1 MDPYIE
7 RPQYMAWLRR
17 WEGKETVK
25 VVSGVRRCGKS
36 TLLRMF
42 CDALVDEG
50 VDPRRIISLNME
62 DIALDAL
69 SDYRALYDHIVQRLV
84 PDCRNY
90 VVIDEI
96 QQVPHFE
103 KVVNSLRLNPACD
116 IYITGSNAYLMAS
129 ELATLLT
136 GRYVELKMLPLSFA
150 EFSSGSPVAGRGLS
164 LEDAFG
170 LYLSLGSFPYMM
182 QLMDDAQTAREYL
195 QDMFNSI
202 MLKDVVQRLR
212 ITEVSLL
219 QRVARVLASS
229 VGSLVSPTKIANT
242 ITSNGQKTDVKT
254 VDKYIDGL
262 TGSLLFYEASRWDV
276 RGRHALARQSKL
288 YIVDPGLRRLLAA
301 SPASEL
307 GHVLENVV
315 YLELLRRGFSVY
327 VGVVEGGEIDFVAER
342 GGEIRYFQVSASV
355 MDEATRAREVAA
367 FSKVRDNFDKTVLTL
382 DRLGLGT
389 TSEGIRIQ
397 NVLDWLCEEP
407 R

>member
-1 MDPYIE
+1 MGPYIE

-103 KVVNSLRLNPACD
+103 KVVNSLRLNPSCD

-150 EFSSGSPVAGRGLS
+150 EFSSGSPVVGRGLS
-164 LEDAFG
+164 LEDTFG

-212 ITEVSLL
+212 IAEVSLL

-276 RGRHALARQSKL
+276 PWRGNRSSTSWIRACGACSR
-288 YIVDPGLRRLLAA
+288 PRRLRSWGTCWRTSCTWSCSGEGFRFTSAWWKGEKSTSWLNAA
-301 SPASEL
+301 GRFATSRFPRALWMRLRAS
-307 GHVLENVV
+307 
-315 YLELLRRGFSVY
+315 
-327 VGVVEGGEIDFVAER
+327 
-342 GGEIRYFQVSASV
+342 
-355 MDEATRAREVAA
+355 
-367 FSKVRDNFDKTVLTL
+367 
-382 DRLGLGT
+382 
-389 TSEGIRIQ
+389 
-397 NVLDWLCEEP
+397 
-407 R
+407 

>member
-1 MDPYIE
+1 MGPYIE

-103 KVVNSLRLNPACD
+103 KVVNSLRLNPSCD

-150 EFSSGSPVAGRGLS
+150 EFSSGSPVVGRGLS
-164 LEDAFG
+164 LEDTFG
-170 LYLSLGSFPYMM
+170 L
-182 QLMDDAQTAREYL
+182 
-195 QDMFNSI
+195 
-202 MLKDVVQRLR
+202 
-212 ITEVSLL
+212 
-219 QRVARVLASS
+219 
-229 VGSLVSPTKIANT
+229 
-242 ITSNGQKTDVKT
+242 
-254 VDKYIDGL
+254 
-262 TGSLLFYEASRWDV
+262 
-276 RGRHALARQSKL
+276 
-288 YIVDPGLRRLLAA
+288 
-301 SPASEL
+301 
-307 GHVLENVV
+307 
-315 YLELLRRGFSVY
+315 
-327 VGVVEGGEIDFVAER
+327 
-342 GGEIRYFQVSASV
+342 
-355 MDEATRAREVAA
+355 
-367 FSKVRDNFDKTVLTL
+367 
-382 DRLGLGT
+382 
-389 TSEGIRIQ
+389 
-397 NVLDWLCEEP
+397 
-407 R
+407 

>member
-1 MDPYIE
+1 M
-7 RPQYMAWLRR
+7 
-17 WEGKETVK
+17 
-25 VVSGVRRCGKS
+25 
-36 TLLRMF
+36 
-42 CDALVDEG
+42 
-50 VDPRRIISLNME
+50 
-62 DIALDAL
+62 
-69 SDYRALYDHIVQRLV
+69 
-84 PDCRNY
+84 
-90 VVIDEI
+90 
-96 QQVPHFE
+96 
-103 KVVNSLRLNPACD
+103 
-116 IYITGSNAYLMAS
+116 
-129 ELATLLT
+129 
-136 GRYVELKMLPLSFA
+136 
-150 EFSSGSPVAGRGLS
+150 AGRGLS
-164 LEDAFG
+164 PEDAFA
-170 LYLSLGSFPYMM
+170 LYLSLGSFPYMT
-182 QLMDDAQTAREYL
+182 QLMDDALTAREYL

-212 ITEVSLL
+212 IAEVSLL

-355 MDEATRAREVAA
+355 MDDATRARELAA

-389 TSEGIRIQ
+389 TAEGIRIQ
-397 NVLDWLCEEP
+397 NVLDWLCEQP